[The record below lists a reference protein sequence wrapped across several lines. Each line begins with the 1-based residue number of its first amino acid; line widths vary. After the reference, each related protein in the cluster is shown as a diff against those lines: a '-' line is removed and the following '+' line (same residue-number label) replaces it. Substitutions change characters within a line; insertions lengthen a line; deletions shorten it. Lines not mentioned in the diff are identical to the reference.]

1 MKNLIFL
8 ILTLLAWPGRCE
20 SAPAAA
26 EAGAE
31 VAPVAPQGEWAVVN
45 TSSVFMRGEASYTA
59 ENVSQSRM
67 GTPVQVLARTGYW
80 VKIRTPEPYEGW
92 VNELT
97 LAPYPA
103 DYRSCKRYICIREH
117 SFVYAEPSLGAA
129 RLSDLS
135 MSDIVRAGE
144 AAGKGGAKAGKAS
157 RQDAASAGQ
166 DKDGWAAVQ
175 LWDGRSGWVP
185 AADVA
190 DFADWMVKVQKQPKM
205 NFHPGPEGGESAK
218 TAKNEL
224 SPGAAPAGESGAAQA
239 GESGA
244 APAGT
249 PGTAPAGT
257 PGAPAGAEAIAAEV
271 VATARLF
278 LGSPYMWGG
287 MSAGL
292 FDCSGLVGFCYF
304 MAGIQLPRDASQQI
318 GCGVPVDFEDMQA
331 GDLVFFGEKRVG
343 HVALCTGPGRIIHSS
358 QIVRENSLIPGEP
371 DYYGR
376 HIIGIRRIIGQ
387 LPEKDFIKNSH
398 LYF

>member
-8 ILTLLAWPGRCE
+8 ILTLLAWPGGGCGAAKAGAQAAE
-20 SAPAAA
+20 ATCAEAEAPAA
-26 EAGAE
+26 EAA
-31 VAPVAPQGEWAVVN
+31 VPDGEWAVVN

-135 MSDIVRAGE
+135 MSDIVRAS
-144 AAGKGGAKAGKAS
+144 AS
-157 RQDAASAGQ
+157 GQ
-166 DKDGWAAVQ
+166 DGWAAVQ

-185 AADVA
+185 AADLA
-190 DFADWMVKVQKQPKM
+190 DFANWIADS
-205 NFHPGPEGGESAK
+205 EYR
-218 TAKNEL
+218 
-224 SPGAAPAGESGAAQA
+224 AQV
-239 GESGA
+239 
-244 APAGT
+244 
-249 PGTAPAGT
+249 
-257 PGAPAGAEAIAAEV
+257 AEI

-278 LGSPYMWGG
+278 LGAPYMWGG

-376 HIIGIRRIIGQ
+376 HIIGIRRIIGH
-387 LPEKDFIKNSH
+387 LPQENFIKNSQ

>member
-1 MKNLIFL
+1 MNKTILIL
-8 ILTLLAWPGRCE
+8 LTLLAWPGRCE

-26 EAGAE
+26 EAA
-31 VAPVAPQGEWAVVN
+31 VPDGEWAVVN

-103 DYRSCKRYICIREH
+103 DYRSCKRYICVREH

-135 MSDIVRAGE
+135 MSDIVRAAGKDGLK
-144 AAGKGGAKAGKAS
+144 AGKGGAKAG
-157 RQDAASAGQ
+157 QGTG
-166 DKDGWAAVQ
+166 KDGWAAVQ
-175 LWDGRSGWVP
+175 LWDGRNGWVP

-190 DFADWMVKVQKQPKM
+190 DFEKCMAGGAGQMVKVQKQPKM

-224 SPGAAPAGESGAAQA
+224 SPRAAQA
-239 GESGA
+239 GTPGT

-257 PGAPAGAEAIAAEV
+257 PGAAAGAEAIAAEV

-318 GCGVPVDFEDMQA
+318 GCGVPVNFEDMQA

-358 QIVRENSLIPGEP
+358 QIVRENSLVAGEP

-376 HIIGIRRIIGQ
+376 HIIGIRRIIGH
-387 LPEKDFIKNSH
+387 LPEQNFIKNST